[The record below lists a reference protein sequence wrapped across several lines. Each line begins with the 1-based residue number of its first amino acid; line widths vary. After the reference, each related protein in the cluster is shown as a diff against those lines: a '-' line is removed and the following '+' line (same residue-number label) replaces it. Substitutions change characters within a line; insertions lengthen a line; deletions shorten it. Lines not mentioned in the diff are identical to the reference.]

1 MQLSGYRCPVTN
13 LWGLFS
19 RTRFCLLADYRAYIA
34 AQDKVAALFKVGGR
48 YWVSLLPLCFK
59 AGDGLDE
66 CWCIYVQWNPHSRI
80 CRVLLFCICFAFAS
94 VAAVTTSLPCAGMY
108 CLCCQHDSSLCCV
121 SVLSSQLIFVLW
133 CIVCAISTAVPCAVM
148 YCLWLCHQHS
158 CSLCC
163 DVLFVS
169 VSLMHFL
176 LSLPCAVMYCLWP
189 CCQHSCPLCCDV
201 LFVPSAQLCLAL
213 WCIVCGCSLCCDVL
227 FVAVPCAVMYC
238 LWLFLALW
246 CIVSKSPMHLLLSL
260 LCAVMYYLYLCLWHS
275 SCCPFLMCICLFCTS
290 LHHAVTSFHDLAIML

>member
-108 CLCCQHDSSLCCV
+108 CLCHQHDSSLC
-121 SVLSSQLIFVLW
+121 W
-133 CIVCAISTAVPCAVM
+133 
-148 YCLWLCHQHS
+148 
-158 CSLCC
+158 

-169 VSLMHFL
+169 SAR
-176 LSLPCAVMYCLWP
+176 LPCAGMYCL
-189 CCQHSCPLCCDV
+189 CHQHDFLV
-201 LFVPSAQLCLAL
+201 L
-213 WCIVCGCSLCCDVL
+213 
-227 FVAVPCAVMYC
+227 
-238 LWLFLALW
+238 
-246 CIVSKSPMHLLLSL
+246 
-260 LCAVMYYLYLCLWHS
+260 
-275 SCCPFLMCICLFCTS
+275 
-290 LHHAVTSFHDLAIML
+290 